1 MIPKECPPPKKLK
14 PQTGNVLIPG
24 NSNEWTIIVIE
35 GPKKIGEIIQRFNFM
50 QNVKIKSIKHESNVL
65 YDINDNKKKEKEN
78 VYIEDLMIIKK
89 DEY

>member
-1 MIPKECPPPKKLK
+1 
-14 PQTGNVLIPG
+14 
-24 NSNEWTIIVIE
+24 
-35 GPKKIGEIIQRFNFM
+35 M